1 MKILFVCSGN
11 NKFGISPII
20 KSQAESLKENGV
32 YLDYFTITGKG
43 FKGYFKNIFGLKKYL
58 KKNKINL
65 IHAHFGLSG
74 IVSNLARTSENLVV
88 SFMGSDLIGSNK
100 EDGSY
105 TLMSKLWVQINK
117 YFAYNRFDFIIV
129 KSNNI
134 KEKIRKVKNIKVIP
148 NGVNLKVFYPVNKN
162 VSRKKL
168 KLSNDKK
175 IILFVTNPSRKEKN
189 YSLAKKA
196 YNLLHSYNVELKVVY
211 EIDQEILNLYYNAAD
226 LLILTSFHEGSP
238 NVIKEAMACNCPIVS
253 TDVGDVRKIIEN
265 IPGCFLTTFDPED
278 VVYKIRKALD
288 FAENDRKTN
297 GRLRIIELGLDT
309 VTVAQKLI
317 AIYNDVLFKNYGSLV
332 NKKNK

>member
-43 FKGYFKNIFGLKKYL
+43 FKGYFKNIFDLKKYL

-74 IVSNLARTSENLVV
+74 IVSNLARTTENLVV
-88 SFMGSDLIGSNK
+88 SFMGDDLIGSNK

-105 TLMSKLWVQINK
+105 TLMSKLWVQINR
-117 YFAYNRFDFIIV
+117 YFAYNSFDFIIV

-134 KEKIRKVKNIKVIP
+134 KERIKKVKNIKVIP

-168 KLSNDKK
+168 KIANSKK
-175 IILFVTNPSRKEKN
+175 IILFVANPARKEKN

-196 YNLLHSYNVELKVVY
+196 YDLLHTDNAELKVIY
-211 EIDQEILNLYYNAAD
+211 EIKQEVLNLYYNAAD

-253 TDVGDVRKIIEN
+253 TDVGDVKEIIGNTE
-265 IPGCFLTTFDPED
+265 GCYITSFN
-278 VVYKIRKALD
+278 
-288 FAENDRKTN
+288 AENVAKEIEFAIKFKERTN
-297 GRLRIIELGLDT
+297 GYERIIKLGLDSNI
-309 VTVAQKLI
+309 VANKI
-317 AIYNDVLFKNYGSLV
+317 IDVYNNVLGRETI
-332 NKKNK
+332 